1 MMMKM
6 NDNKQL
12 NWYNSILNTISD
24 VASKFI
30 RAFKKNGFIF
40 SFATM
45 MVFIL
50 IYCTI
55 INPINVGKI
64 VERKLLTEKEKSIEA
79 NELAMQ
85 RRLEADEIVGDIMT
99 KIVDKFESVH
109 RVMMLE
115 AHNSLQSL
123 QGIDFLYYSCTSEM
137 LTPNSRNFNYLSDDI
152 QRSMRANLIG
162 NNMLQIL
169 KHRDYILYDNIAE
182 CNHPQH
188 RLIHKL
194 ADAGDSQAILI
205 PFLNN
210 KKDPVIL
217 LVISGD
223 NLPTNE
229 IIEYVNEHKKS
240 IEQCL
245 M

>member
-162 NNMLQIL
+162 NNMLQTL

>member
-1 MMMKM
+1 M

>member
-1 MMMKM
+1 MELK
-6 NDNKQL
+6 
-12 NWYNSILNTISD
+12 WYNIILNSISD
-24 VASKFI
+24 ATSKFLT
-30 RAFKKNGFIF
+30 AFKKNGLVF
-40 SFATM
+40 SSLSM
-45 MVFIL
+45 IVFIL
-50 IYCTI
+50 IYCTV

-64 VERKLLTEKEKSIEA
+64 VERKLLSEKEKSIEA
-79 NELAMQ
+79 NEIAMQ
-85 RRLEADEIVGDIMT
+85 RRLEADEIVGDIMA
-99 KIVDKFESVH
+99 KIVDKFDSVH
-109 RVMMLE
+109 RVMLLE

-162 NNMLQIL
+162 NNMLQTL
-169 KHRDYILYDNIAE
+169 KHRNFIFYDNIKE

-188 RLIHKL
+188 RLIHKI
-194 ADAGDSQAILI
+194 ADAGDSQVILI
-205 PFLNN
+205 PFMND

-223 NLPTNE
+223 NLPTND
-229 IIEYVNEHKKS
+229 IIEYVNEHKKQ
-240 IEQCL
+240 IENCL

>member
-162 NNMLQIL
+162 NNILQTL